1 MARRKKLGFALGS
14 GGARGVA
21 HIGFLQAMEEAG
33 IKPDYISGC
42 SMGSVVGMAYA
53 AGITPEEMKEK
64 VFSLKML
71 DLIDVTKRPGGL
83 FDTRKI
89 RTLLMKYV
97 GDPDFKDLKIPFVC
111 VAVDLRSQSVVE
123 LKEGKVLD
131 AVIASSSIPGIFK
144 PTERDEMRLIDGGVL
159 ERVPVKALAHIGSK
173 SKKIVAVDVLG
184 QKECRSKCPNA
195 IGMMLD
201 VFDIMDNH
209 RTTRCKN
216 DHHNH
221 IDLWL
226 EPDLGHMSQYSL
238 KGVRTAYEKGYEIG
252 KANVENIQ
260 NLIKYESEERNE

>member
-14 GGARGVA
+14 GGSRGVA
-21 HIGFLQAMEEAG
+21 HIGFLQAMDEEG

-53 AGITPEEMKEK
+53 AGVTPAEMKER

-71 DLIDVTKRPGGL
+71 DLIEVTKRPGGL

-89 RTLLMKYV
+89 RNLLMKFV

-111 VAVDLRSQSVVE
+111 VAVDLHTQSVVE
-123 LKEGKVLD
+123 FKDGNVID

-144 PTERDEMRLIDGGVL
+144 PTEKDGMRLIDGGVL
-159 ERVPVKALAHIGSK
+159 ERVPVKALAHIDK
-173 SKKIVAVDVLG
+173 KKKKIIAVDVLG
-184 QKECRSKCPNA
+184 QKECRPKCPNS
-195 IGMMLD
+195 IGMLLD

-216 DHHNH
+216 DHENH

-238 KGVRTAYEKGYEIG
+238 KGVQMAYEKGYQIG
-252 KANVENIQ
+252 KEHAKE
-260 NLIKYESEERNE
+260 IKKIISYSSERKK